1 LMKSL
6 FIMGA
11 GVSGSYLYAKTR
23 DEFDIR
29 VYEMNL
35 QRRGHSCG
43 WATFIDKLQECLS
56 LVNLRAADY
65 VKNKLDE
72 ICVNG
77 IRLPVRGQAIIDK
90 PRLLQDLLPEERI
103 TRGVVY
109 PTIADGK
116 GVIVNATNV
125 PFGMYKSIPAV
136 QHAVHIN
143 GMEPNIN
150 YFYVNPRKAGY
161 AWLFPLDDE
170 GKEWHVGANVL
181 DGSPMNLL
189 QESYKFYKIMQ
200 PEKFTCS
207 CGRSI
212 KGVLPREAQILGD
225 NGAASV
231 GEAAGVVSPLS
242 GEGMV
247 PSMESVIVFHR
258 IVQSGISLAVYE
270 EEMRRRLFDNVGRD
284 HAIWEKMKVNPRMA
298 WTDTFRY
305 ALEKWEGR
313 GHVGLFQ
320 KLRAGLEILLR

>member
-1 LMKSL
+1 MKSL
-6 FIMGA
+6 LIMGA
-11 GVSGSYLYAKTR
+11 GVSGSYLYAEAKN
-23 DEFDIR
+23 EFNIT
-29 VYEMNL
+29 VYEMNP
-35 QRRGHSCG
+35 QRRGHNCG

-56 LVNLRAADY
+56 KVNLRADDY

-90 PRLLQDLLPEERI
+90 PRLLQDLLPEKQI
-103 TRGVVY
+103 TPAPID
-109 PTIADGK
+109 PTIAEGK
-116 GVIVNATNV
+116 GLVVNATNV
-125 PFGMYKSIPAV
+125 PFGIYKSIPAV
-136 QHAVHIN
+136 QHAVHVK
-143 GMEPNIN
+143 GLEPNIN

-181 DGSPMNLL
+181 NGSPMNLL
-189 QESYKFYKIMQ
+189 QESYKFYKIIQ
-200 PEKFTCS
+200 PDKLICS

-212 KGVLPREAQILGD
+212 NVVLPGEAQILGN
-225 NGAASV
+225 NGAVSV

-247 PSMESVIVFHR
+247 PSMESVDVFYR
-258 IVQSGISLAVYE
+258 IAQSGMSLAVYE
-270 EEMRRRLFDNVGRD
+270 DEMRRRLFDNIGRD

-298 WTDTFRY
+298 WADTFRY
-305 ALEKWEGR
+305 ALEKWEVR

-320 KLRAGLEILLR
+320 KLRAGLEILIR